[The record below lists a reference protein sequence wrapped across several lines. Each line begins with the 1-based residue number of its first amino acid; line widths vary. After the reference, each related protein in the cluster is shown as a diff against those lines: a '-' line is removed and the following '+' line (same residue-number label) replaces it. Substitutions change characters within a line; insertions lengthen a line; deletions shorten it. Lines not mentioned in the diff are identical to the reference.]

1 MLKPTWQRQQKRLVR
16 FMMAWQ
22 RGALLLLFS
31 MIGGGSAAGEPA
43 FVPPLENPPNY
54 RQIVQALMRAAPPKD
69 AKPDKAP
76 KTKFAAAPETKPN
89 ANKNLVDRFENTGR
103 VTRISPGYS
112 WEISKPRRVEVVPGW
127 SWQVCLKG
135 NRSGKPFYLA
145 LFIQNRDVVDAR
157 TVVVIDRCE
166 SEAYEPL

>member
-1 MLKPTWQRQQKRLVR
+1 
-16 FMMAWQ
+16 MMAWQ

-31 MIGGGSAAGEPA
+31 MIGGGVAASEPA

-54 RQIVQALMRAAPPKD
+54 RQIVQALMRAGPPKD
-69 AKPDKAP
+69 AKPEKAP
-76 KTKFAAAPETKPN
+76 KTKFVASPAAKPN
-89 ANKNLVDRFENTGR
+89 ANRKLVDRFENTGR

-112 WEISKPRRVEVVPGW
+112 WEISKPRRVEVIAGW

-145 LFIQNRDVVDAR
+145 LFIQNRVVVDVR
-157 TVVVIDRCE
+157 SGVVVDRCE
-166 SEAYEPL
+166 SEVYESL